1 MTSALPPSITIPDS
15 PPPLFREPLTST
27 SSIHSFKPQ
36 KQKKKA
42 VIPSHPRW
50 PTREEH
56 GEIHSA
62 AAEGKKKAIP
72 PPCRRRTVEDDD
84 EENTVFDLLVAST
97 FSGLSSSKVL
107 PCTPDPPHNPLPPH
121 HPPHP
126 LLDRLELEL
135 SLKGPSSTKS
145 PQLWTTTY
153 APQSAREVLG
163 ADSRKSAGILKEWL
177 DELTLWEDTSL
188 PNSSRKRK
196 IVTMISKSEKKK
208 RKKKR
213 RGGSSDEDDG
223 WIVPDDE
230 FFDES
235 DSSSSSASA
244 STSTQEPAFFPRGSA
259 SRKKLFPILS
269 NLILLCGPN
278 GTGKTSTVHAVANE
292 LGWEV
297 FEVYPGL
304 GKRNAKDL
312 ERYVGDVA
320 KNHIVHGN
328 SAGSP
333 SKKKALNPFAMFKKK
348 ELDENLALSD
358 NRSKGKGKKTQS
370 LILLEEVDILY
381 QEEKD
386 FWPGVINLVQY
397 SKRPVIMTCTDIS
410 TIPFDSLALQ
420 SIIQLSAPPSLFL
433 PFAPPP
439 ASLAVPF
446 LQLVAL
452 CEGAQGRATSTEFLS
467 NLYNVD
473 SLTGFENPLIS
484 TPLNPTMAGRI
495 PTPDLR
501 RSLNQLQF
509 ECQCNRGLLLKLED
523 ESGSSKVVEEQVEE
537 NIDGGDLKLR
547 ALEDVAIGADALSF
561 ADAYVARRPAVQ
573 IEVEESIWVP
583 EGSSALLGVTVLPP
597 FLQNSKSEQLAL
609 FGREAEF
616 VTSIEEIAGRLMGEE
631 IDMRKTQALID
642 EKSRQAIL
650 IAHELTAALVDP
662 ILPNLDIFVDY
673 LPFIRLITAAEIV
686 RASAET
692 PEDEVAGGN
701 RRSTRLT
708 GKKGYV
714 PKLDWSKDEKR
725 LVKESGF
732 PEDVE
737 VYQSVGVDEMAGRG
751 EEA

>member
-1 MTSALPPSITIPDS
+1 MKKSKAVESDDDDIIIMTSALPPSITIPDS

-177 DELTLWEDTSL
+177 DELTLWEGTSHGRTTLLLTLLTLMLLEDTSL

-386 FWPGVINLVQY
+386 FWPGSPLYSSNLLLTRLIHTLRLGVINLVQY
-397 SKRPVIMTCTDIS
+397 SKRPVIMTCTGLS
-410 TIPFDSLALQ
+410 LSYFCDSH
-420 SIIQLSAPPSLFL
+420 PPS
-433 PFAPPP
+433 
-439 ASLAVPF
+439 
-446 LQLVAL
+446 
-452 CEGAQGRATSTEFLS
+452 
-467 NLYNVD
+467 
-473 SLTGFENPLIS
+473 
-484 TPLNPTMAGRI
+484 
-495 PTPDLR
+495 
-501 RSLNQLQF
+501 
-509 ECQCNRGLLLKLED
+509 
-523 ESGSSKVVEEQVEE
+523 
-537 NIDGGDLKLR
+537 
-547 ALEDVAIGADALSF
+547 
-561 ADAYVARRPAVQ
+561 
-573 IEVEESIWVP
+573 
-583 EGSSALLGVTVLPP
+583 
-597 FLQNSKSEQLAL
+597 
-609 FGREAEF
+609 
-616 VTSIEEIAGRLMGEE
+616 
-631 IDMRKTQALID
+631 
-642 EKSRQAIL
+642 
-650 IAHELTAALVDP
+650 
-662 ILPNLDIFVDY
+662 
-673 LPFIRLITAAEIV
+673 
-686 RASAET
+686 
-692 PEDEVAGGN
+692 
-701 RRSTRLT
+701 
-708 GKKGYV
+708 
-714 PKLDWSKDEKR
+714 
-725 LVKESGF
+725 
-732 PEDVE
+732 
-737 VYQSVGVDEMAGRG
+737 
-751 EEA
+751 